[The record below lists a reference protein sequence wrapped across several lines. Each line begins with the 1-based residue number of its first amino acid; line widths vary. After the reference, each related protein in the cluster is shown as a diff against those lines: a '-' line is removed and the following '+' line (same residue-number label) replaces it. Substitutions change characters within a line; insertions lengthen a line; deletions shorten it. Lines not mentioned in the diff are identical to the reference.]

1 MDAPFR
7 CSMRSTAPRLSAVGL
22 AVMVMSVMAVM
33 AVMAHP
39 ESARAEESTTSAAA
53 SVAGSI
59 SRPTMQQA
67 GPNNT
72 LNGPPS
78 ARDVAESRQAFRRR
92 FRDSLA
98 HTDTAVG
105 ARTASETL
113 LAAAATEDDRTLK
126 WMMLDEA
133 RRLGEAAGQAG
144 LVTRAIMLASAFYDF
159 DAIDMELRSLKLIP
173 LRGLD
178 AKRATNLAL
187 AAEQIATRAEAD
199 QRLDKAATAE
209 LLAYRAWQRAGNTP
223 AARQA
228 AARHDAL
235 ERP

>member
-1 MDAPFR
+1 
-7 CSMRSTAPRLSAVGL
+7 MRSTAPRLSAVGL
-22 AVMVMSVMAVM
+22 AVMVMSVMA
-33 AVMAHP
+33 HP
-39 ESARAEESTTSAAA
+39 ESARAEESATSAAA
-53 SVAGSI
+53 SPVAGSI

-78 ARDVAESRQAFRRR
+78 ARDVAESRPAFRRR

>member
-1 MDAPFR
+1 
-7 CSMRSTAPRLSAVGL
+7 MRSTAPRLFAVGL
-22 AVMVMSVMAVM
+22 AVMAMGVMAVI
-33 AVMAHP
+33 APP
-39 ESARAEESTTSAAA
+39 ESAQAEESTTSAAA
-53 SVAGSI
+53 SPAAGSI

-67 GPNNT
+67 GPKST

-78 ARDVAESRQAFRRR
+78 ARDIAESRPAFRRR

-113 LAAAATEDDRTLK
+113 LAAAATEDDRTFK

-159 DAIDMELRSLKLIP
+159 DAINMELRSLKLIP